1 MPNPAL
7 RSAVLRL
14 LLSIVVL
21 HAAAIGVYYVAAIGR
36 RPVTVQYAF
45 LGVWLILTLILV
57 LSGLQRVRAARIR
70 HPTS

>member
-21 HAAAIGVYYVAAIGR
+21 HAAAIAAYYVAGIGR
-36 RPVTVQYAF
+36 RPVAVQYAF
-45 LGVWLILTLILV
+45 LGVWLILTLIVV
-57 LSGLQRVRAARIR
+57 LGGLQRVRVARIR
-70 HPTS
+70 RLQS

>member
-1 MPNPAL
+1 VPNPAL

-14 LLSIVVL
+14 VLGIVVL
-21 HAAAIGVYYVAAIGR
+21 DAAAIGVYYVAGVGR

-57 LSGLQRVRAARIR
+57 LGGLQRVRAARIR
-70 HPTS
+70 RPAH

>member
-21 HAAAIGVYYVAAIGR
+21 HAAAIGVYYAARVGR
-36 RPVTVQYAF
+36 RPATVQYAF
-45 LGVWLILTLILV
+45 LGVWLILTLVLV
-57 LSGLQRVRAARIR
+57 LTGLQRVRAARIR
-70 HPTS
+70 RARG